1 MPDIFDDAVDL
12 MRALASGP
20 RLKIMCSLLDGPQNV
35 TEICDRLG
43 MSQSGVSQHLGRLRT
58 QGLVVASRRG
68 QFVNYA
74 LPENVTRDVIS
85 FLDLKYAVRSADAEA
100 APSTS
105 GARKSMPAQ
114 PVMGQNVGHNVGQH
128 HGQDKGAM
136 RMPPRHAVPLL
147 A

>member
-1 MPDIFDDAVDL
+1 MPDVFDDAVDL

-35 TEICDRLG
+35 TEICERLN

-74 LPENVTRDVIS
+74 LPENVTRDVIA
-85 FLDLKYAVRSADAEA
+85 FLDMKYAVRSVDDVI
-100 APSTS
+100 
-105 GARKSMPAQ
+105 GAKGSQRKSQ
-114 PVMGQNVGHNVGQH
+114 GHGLGQGIGQ
-128 HGQDKGAM
+128 GIGKSQDNGAI
-136 RMPPRHAVPLL
+136 RMAPRHAVPLL

>member
-1 MPDIFDDAVDL
+1 MPDVFDDAVNL

-20 RLKIMCSLLDGPQNV
+20 RLRIMCSLLDGAQNV
-35 TEICDRLG
+35 TEICDRLN

-74 LPENVTRDVIS
+74 LPENVTRDVIA
-85 FLDLKYAVRSADAEA
+85 FLDMKYAVRADDPVA
-100 APSTS
+100 AKAGQRKGRGQGLNPGLNPSLNQDN
-105 GARKSMPAQ
+105 GAIRLA
-114 PVMGQNVGHNVGQH
+114 
-128 HGQDKGAM
+128 
-136 RMPPRHAVPLL
+136 PRHAVPLL

>member
-1 MPDIFDDAVDL
+1 MPDVFDDAVDL

-20 RLKIMCSLLDGPQNV
+20 RLRIMCSLLDGAQNV
-35 TEICDRLG
+35 TEICERLN

-74 LPENVTRDVIS
+74 LPENVTRDVIA
-85 FLDLKYAVRSADAEA
+85 FLDLKYAVRSADDVVSAK
-100 APSTS
+100 
-105 GARKSMPAQ
+105 GGQRKSQ
-114 PVMGQNVGHNVGQH
+114 GHGIGQGIGKGQEN
-128 HGQDKGAM
+128 GAI
-136 RMPPRHAVPLL
+136 RLAPRHTVPLL

>member
-1 MPDIFDDAVDL
+1 MSDFFDDAVDL

-20 RLKIMCSLLDGPQNV
+20 RLRIMCSLLDGPQNV

-74 LPENVTRDVIS
+74 LPENVTREVIA
-85 FLDLKYAVRSADAEA
+85 FLDLKYAVRPAGEEAPASAGGSRK
-100 APSTS
+100 PLTIQPGLNQS
-105 GARKSMPAQ
+105 AR
-114 PVMGQNVGHNVGQH
+114 QNARPNA
-128 HGQDKGAM
+128 GQDKAAM
-136 RMPPRHAVPLL
+136 RMAPRHAVPLL

>member
-1 MPDIFDDAVDL
+1 MPDVFDDAVDL

-35 TEICDRLG
+35 TEICERLN

-74 LPENVTRDVIS
+74 LPENVTRDVIA
-85 FLDLKYAVRSADAEA
+85 FLDLKYAVRSVDDVI
-100 APSTS
+100 
-105 GARKSMPAQ
+105 GAKGGQRKSQGHAL
-114 PVMGQNVGHNVGQH
+114 GQGIGKS
-128 HGQDKGAM
+128 QDNGAI
-136 RMPPRHAVPLL
+136 RMAPRHAVPLL

>member
-1 MPDIFDDAVDL
+1 MPEVFEDAVEL

-35 TEICDRLG
+35 TEICDRLN

-68 QFVNYA
+68 QFVNYM
-74 LPENVTRDVIS
+74 LPENVTRDVIA
-85 FLDLKYAVRSADAEA
+85 FLDMKYGVRAGDAIADEMPRMPT
-100 APSTS
+100 PS
-105 GARKSMPAQ
+105 Q
-114 PVMGQNVGHNVGQH
+114 PGRSQALA
-128 HGQDKGAM
+128 QDKGVS
-136 RMPPRHAVPLL
+136 RLPPRHAVPLL

>member
-1 MPDIFDDAVDL
+1 MPDVFEDAVDL

-20 RLKIMCSLLDGPQNV
+20 RLRIMCSLLDGPQNV
-35 TEICDRLG
+35 TEICDRLN

-74 LPENVTRDVIS
+74 LPENVTREVIS
-85 FLDLKYAVRSADAEA
+85 FLDVKYAVRAEA
-100 APSTS
+100 EAT
-105 GARKSMPAQ
+105 GIAGQRKPAAGQ
-114 PVMGQNVGHNVGQH
+114 PGLGHGLA
-128 HGQDKGAM
+128 QDKGAI
-136 RMPPRHAVPLL
+136 RMQPRHAVPLL

>member
-1 MPDIFDDAVDL
+1 MPDVFDDAVDL

-35 TEICDRLG
+35 TEICERLN

-74 LPENVTRDVIS
+74 LPENVTRDVIA
-85 FLDLKYAVRSADAEA
+85 FLDLKYAVRSADDVV
-100 APSTS
+100 
-105 GARKSMPAQ
+105 GAKGGQRKSQ
-114 PVMGQNVGHNVGQH
+114 GHGLGQGIGK
-128 HGQDKGAM
+128 GQDNGAI
-136 RMPPRHAVPLL
+136 RLAPRHAVPLL